1 MRKINRASRIGF
13 ISALTLL
20 FRCDGFTARVSPWS
34 SLKRGNTLS
43 LFRQA
48 TADNTVVEW
57 NVYVDQSKAS
67 LEKRA
72 NTALDAFLAL
82 APSSVEVTPAVF
94 KSKAKGGMIR
104 CISSKKNKT
113 FEVSNV
119 DSVDKVYR
127 ILTKHMELKVSTKVC
142 DCLKW
147 KYKGNGHLEA
157 GQIDLAIDAYDKAIE
172 TGVTQQEGIVL
183 LMRSTAYLQ
192 RAITHR
198 TTLKEIVN
206 ELIGMVPSALP
217 FVFDEA
223 IRHPS
228 LANAIFRK
236 FVEQTER
243 QDKHFRK
250 TQYRHG
256 LYQYALLKAAQDA
269 IRATQLLP
277 YYEVAWL
284 RAGEILSEL
293 WRLKESAQ
301 YYEKAIDLDSSLEP
315 SLRPVIERL
324 RLRQELLDTARAYGW
339 TEDILRL
346 ALDYQRA

>member
-1 MRKINRASRIGF
+1 M
-13 ISALTLL
+13 
-20 FRCDGFTARVSPWS
+20 
-34 SLKRGNTLS
+34 
-43 LFRQA
+43 
-48 TADNTVVEW
+48 
-57 NVYVDQSKAS
+57 
-67 LEKRA
+67 
-72 NTALDAFLAL
+72 
-82 APSSVEVTPAVF
+82 
-94 KSKAKGGMIR
+94 
-104 CISSKKNKT
+104 
-113 FEVSNV
+113 
-119 DSVDKVYR
+119 
-127 ILTKHMELKVSTKVC
+127 C

-157 GQIDLAIDAYDKAIE
+157 GQVDLAIDAYDKAME
-172 TGVTQQEGIVL
+172 TCVSQQEGIIL

-192 RAITHR
+192 RAISHR
-198 TTLKEIVN
+198 AILKDTVN

-217 FVFDEA
+217 FVFEEA
-223 IRHPS
+223 LRRPS

-236 FVEQTER
+236 FMEQTER

-256 LYQYALLKAAQDA
+256 LYQYALLKAAQDS

-293 WRLKESAQ
+293 WRLNESAQ
-301 YYEKAIDLDSSLEP
+301 YYEKAVELDPSLES